1 MSGENLNAYLNI
13 RGYFFPLSIPQIQN
27 PLVCTMVG
35 IVWPETRTRNVT
47 QDKKWCEGVQNGREG
62 WLWQQFISK
71 AQKVFPSEKMPVP
84 LEVRNYKE
92 CQLLSGMFLLV
103 IGEKKQA
110 GSRLPAHASAWGGPT
125 VHTDTCKKIDLQAEK
140 ILDTE
145 SSWCLPGVLR
155 GSSISF
161 HSNALF
167 VDKSKLMIVK
177 REAFGGKILLTLL
190 RLNLTTEQDT
200 SSCRNDRLL

>member
-1 MSGENLNAYLNI
+1 MQKG
-13 RGYFFPLSIPQIQN
+13 RD
-27 PLVCTMVG
+27 
-35 IVWPETRTRNVT
+35 RNSSVT
-47 QDKKWCEGVQNGREG
+47 NYGNHSFLKSKSSSSKKKNV
-62 WLWQQFISK
+62 S
-71 AQKVFPSEKMPVP
+71 P
-84 LEVRNYKE
+84 LETKNYKE
-92 CQLLSGMFLLV
+92 CKLLSSMLPFVTGEKNRQVIWFLLV
-103 IGEKKQA
+103 LLCVMGLNCTHRHMQRKR
-110 GSRLPAHASAWGGPT
+110 SASLR
-125 VHTDTCKKIDLQAEK
+125 DTGHR
-140 ILDTE
+140 
-145 SSWCLPGVLR
+145 SSQCLPGVLG

>member
-1 MSGENLNAYLNI
+1 
-13 RGYFFPLSIPQIQN
+13 
-27 PLVCTMVG
+27 
-35 IVWPETRTRNVT
+35 
-47 QDKKWCEGVQNGREG
+47 
-62 WLWQQFISK
+62 
-71 AQKVFPSEKMPVP
+71 MPVS
-84 LEVRNYKE
+84 LEARNYKE
-92 CQLLSGMFLLV
+92 CQLLSGMVFFVTGEKNRKVAAFLLMLLHEV
-103 IGEKKQA
+103 VQ
-110 GSRLPAHASAWGGPT
+110 LCTQAHAKRQICRLKRHWT
-125 VHTDTCKKIDLQAEK
+125 QR
-140 ILDTE
+140 
-145 SSWCLPGVLR
+145 SSWCLPEVLR

>member
-1 MSGENLNAYLNI
+1 M
-13 RGYFFPLSIPQIQN
+13 
-27 PLVCTMVG
+27 
-35 IVWPETRTRNVT
+35 
-47 QDKKWCEGVQNGREG
+47 
-62 WLWQQFISK
+62 
-71 AQKVFPSEKMPVP
+71 
-84 LEVRNYKE
+84 
-92 CQLLSGMFLLV
+92 
-103 IGEKKQA
+103 
-110 GSRLPAHASAWGGPT
+110 
-125 VHTDTCKKIDLQAEK
+125 HTDTCKKTDLQPEK

-145 SSWCLPGVLR
+145 SSWCLPEVLR

-167 VDKSKLMIVK
+167 VDKSKLMTVK

>member
-1 MSGENLNAYLNI
+1 M
-13 RGYFFPLSIPQIQN
+13 
-27 PLVCTMVG
+27 
-35 IVWPETRTRNVT
+35 
-47 QDKKWCEGVQNGREG
+47 
-62 WLWQQFISK
+62 
-71 AQKVFPSEKMPVP
+71 
-84 LEVRNYKE
+84 
-92 CQLLSGMFLLV
+92 
-103 IGEKKQA
+103 
-110 GSRLPAHASAWGGPT
+110 
-125 VHTDTCKKIDLQAEK
+125 HTDTCKKAGLQAEK

-145 SSWCLPGVLR
+145 SLWCLLEVLR